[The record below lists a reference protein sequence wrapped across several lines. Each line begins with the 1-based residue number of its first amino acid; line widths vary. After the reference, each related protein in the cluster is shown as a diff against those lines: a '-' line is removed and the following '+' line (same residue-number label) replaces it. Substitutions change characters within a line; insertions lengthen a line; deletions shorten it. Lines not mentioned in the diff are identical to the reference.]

1 MGFQAILI
9 SLIEHG
15 MGSSLIII
23 LVENQG
29 DLLSWFTGTLD
40 RILNTIN

>member
-1 MGFQAILI
+1 MGFQAVLI
-9 SLIEHG
+9 SLIEHK
-15 MGSSLIII
+15 MASSLIII
-23 LVENQG
+23 LVEYQG